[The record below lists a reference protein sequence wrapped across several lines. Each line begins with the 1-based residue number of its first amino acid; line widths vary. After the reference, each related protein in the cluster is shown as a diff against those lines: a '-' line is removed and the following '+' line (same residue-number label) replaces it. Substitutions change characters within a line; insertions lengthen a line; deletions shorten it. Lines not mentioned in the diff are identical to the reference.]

1 MMFGKLVRHNT
12 TTSTSTLCECCVYCC
27 IFRTNNLTH
36 THTRTAIVSPRCSHS
51 SFLVYLRRDRDFA
64 LHGHSGPAC
73 RLSPFYAAHF
83 DAGRLGLERVARA
96 LTKLRSHD
104 RRPSAGHRQPSTHTH
119 IRRRARAR
127 SRPIACCGRLQSHR
141 GPGAETRAAAVS
153 DVRDRRE

>member
-12 TTSTSTLCECCVYCC
+12 TTSTSALCECVCVLLHFSYEQSY
-27 IFRTNNLTH
+27 TH
-36 THTRTAIVSPRCSHS
+36 THTNSPRCSHS
-51 SFLVYLRRDRDFA
+51 SFLVFLRRDRDFA

-127 SRPIACCGRLQSHR
+127 SRIAPSL
-141 GPGAETRAAAVS
+141 AAVGS
-153 DVRDRRE
+153 NHIADPARKPARPR